1 MSSSLL
7 LDTSA
12 VISHLRPNDSVT
24 EKLTAADFLF
34 LPVIAL
40 GELLHGAYRLSF
52 PERQLQKIR
61 TFLRAVTVL
70 GVSTLTAEHFGKIS
84 AELSVTG
91 QMIPA
96 NDIWIAALAREY
108 QLPVATHDVH
118 FTRVDGISVLR
129 W

>member
-12 VISHLRPNDSVT
+12 VISHLRLNDSVT
-24 EKLTAADFLF
+24 ERLTAADFLF

-40 GELLHGAYRLSF
+40 GELLHGAYRLPF

-91 QMIPA
+91 QTIPV

-108 QLPVATHDVH
+108 QLPVATHDAH
-118 FTRVDGISVLR
+118 FSRVDGISVLR

>member
-1 MSSSLL
+1 MSSDLL

-12 VISHLRPNDSVT
+12 VISHLRLNDAVT

-40 GELLHGAYRLSF
+40 GELLHGAYRLPF

-61 TFLRAVTVL
+61 TFLQAVTVL

-84 AELSVTG
+84 AELSVAG
-91 QMIPA
+91 QMIPV

-108 QLPVATHDVH
+108 QLPVATHDAH
-118 FTRVDGISVLR
+118 FSRVDGISVIF